1 MKKIDS
7 QLLSKIAD
15 LHGIPQGAYNIRK
28 NGKLLERHCVD
39 GISITTKTDKPGIDI
54 RVEKNVKN
62 QSIHIPVLVTEE
74 HINDLVYNDF
84 FIGKNADILIVAGC
98 GIHNDG
104 SVGSSHDGIHE
115 FFLEP
120 NSNVRYVEKHY
131 GEGKKD
137 VNKDLNPT
145 TILHLGKN
153 SKFVMETVQI
163 GGVSHAKR
171 KTVAYLDE
179 NAILEVKESIL
190 TEFNQEASTKFEVDL
205 NGKNSK
211 VNLVSRSVAKGTSKQ
226 AFVSNINGNN
236 SCFGHVECDAIVLN
250 KAQVS
255 STPTLKNTNPNAEL
269 SHEAYIGKIAG
280 EQLIKLQTL
289 GLSKTDAEKAI
300 LKGFLNQTKK

>member
-1 MKKIDS
+1 MKKLDAKM
-7 QLLSKIAD
+7 LEKISD
-15 LHGIPQGAYNIRK
+15 LHSVPQGAYNIRK
-28 NGKLLERHCVD
+28 NGKLLERRSIK
-39 GISITTKTDKPGIDI
+39 GISITSKQDKPGIDI
-54 RVEKNVKN
+54 KIEKNIKN
-62 QSIHIPVLVTEE
+62 QSIHIPVLLTEDE
-74 HINDLVYNDF
+74 LNDLVYNDF
-84 FIGKNADILIVAGC
+84 FIGKNADVLIVAGC

-120 NSNVRYVEKHY
+120 NSSVRYVEKHY

-153 SKFVMETVQI
+153 SKFVMETIQI

-171 KTVAYLDE
+171 KTIAYLDE

-190 TEFNQEASTKFEVDL
+190 TEFDQEASTNFEVDL
-205 NGKNSK
+205 NGKGSK
-211 VNLVSRSVAKGTSKQ
+211 VNLVSRSVAKGSSRQ
-226 AFVSNINGNN
+226 AFVSNVNGN
-236 SCFGHVECDAIVLN
+236 SDCFGHVECDAIVLN

-255 STPTLKNTNPNAEL
+255 STPMLKNTNPNAEL

-289 GLSKTDAEKAI
+289 GLSKQEAEKAI
-300 LKGFLNQTKK
+300 LKGFLNQ